1 MDDPANAVPETATPV
16 VDQPADGTAAVVA
29 DPPVRRRLRLGTVA
43 LATALVVAAGVA
55 VSQVQ
60 RAGDAQDELD
70 QVTDVR
76 EAAAAFG
83 AAYLTYDAADVKAS
97 SQRLLELATEE
108 FGAEFEESRTP
119 GIEALFDQI
128 GTKTTATAT
137 GVYVSDISGDE
148 ARALVV
154 VDVVASSAE
163 TPDQRLV
170 DLTFLLDLVI
180 EDGEWKVEAVNPAP
194 RPDVVGGPTT
204 TSPATPPTTAPT
216 TTVPGG

>member
-1 MDDPANAVPETATPV
+1 
-16 VDQPADGTAAVVA
+16 
-29 DPPVRRRLRLGTVA
+29 RRRPGGVLQPDGVLAGRRLDGGA
-43 LATALVVAAGVA
+43 RADELTALPAG
-55 VSQVQ
+55 
-60 RAGDAQDELD
+60 
-70 QVTDVR
+70 
-76 EAAAAFG
+76 
-83 AAYLTYDAADVKAS
+83 
-97 SQRLLELATEE
+97 LA
-108 FGAEFEESRTP
+108 
-119 GIEALFDQI
+119 IEALFDQI